1 MRAHSIRSERHQ
13 PAPLHNASQ
22 PQHTVAGY
30 GSGIISEIDYSAEH
44 PMTTLLLL
52 PLLQQLAAQSR
63 WLLWLAPLQKISRHW
78 LQQSGLPLDKVI
90 QPYHLKPNE
99 TVDAMEKALLTG
111 NYSVVL
117 CWLEHNLTAEESM
130 RLRQAA
136 QKGNAYGFIMRPQGI
151 CGEESGLFS
160 RLKIHS
166 TLYH

>member
-1 MRAHSIRSERHQ
+1 MRAHSIRSQRHQ
-13 PAPLHNASQ
+13 PASLHSAPL
-22 PQHTVAGY
+22 PRPTVAGY

-63 WLLWLAPLQKISRHW
+63 WLLWLAPQQKISRHW

-90 QPYHLKPNE
+90 QPYRLNPNE

-117 CWLEHNLTAEESM
+117 CWLTHNLTEEESM

-136 QKGNAYGFIMRPQGI
+136 QKGNAYGFIMRPQRI
-151 CGEESGLFS
+151 SGEQDGLFS